1 MSTVLRVRMDSLS
14 AGREPLED
22 GSAAWGGR
30 GLIDTILTRE
40 VPPTCHPLGADNKV
54 IFANGPLAG
63 TRTSSAGR
71 LSVGGK
77 SPLTGGI
84 KEANAGGVAGDAMAR
99 LGLRAIVVEGKPAS
113 NGLFLLVVG
122 FDSAHLVPADD
133 LRGLG
138 TYALVQELFGRY
150 GRKVAVICI
159 GPAGEHRLPLAGVAV
174 NDNDGAPSRYA
185 ARGGMGAVMGAK
197 GLKAVVLLDEGQ
209 EVPVADAAA
218 LREAR
223 KRYVAALRE
232 HPVTGRAFAEI
243 GTVMSLESIRALGG
257 LPIRNFSQGE
267 LDDELP
273 ELTGEG
279 IRQTIIDRGGEGRTT
294 HSCMPGCTIRCS
306 NVFPDEAGKTI
317 VSPLEY
323 ESLVLLGTNIG
334 LLTVDEAARLNY
346 ICNDIGVDT
355 METGVALGVAM
366 EAGLL
371 DFGDFAAAVAL
382 LGEVAKGSTV
392 GRVLG
397 QGASVVG
404 RVFGVERVPACK
416 GQGMS
421 AYDPRAVKSLGVTY
435 ATSTMGADHT
445 AGFTFAAK
453 VDHHSPEGQVE
464 TSRGSQVVRA
474 ALDSLGLCAFV
485 MSALVSKPEI
495 ISDLVNAVCG
505 TDHGS
510 GLVSDLGK
518 AVLRIERA
526 FNAAAGFSPADDRIP
541 AFMRKEALPPYGLK
555 FDVSEEEM
563 LHLFDEFE
571 TADARS
577 GGLT

>member
-1 MSTVLRVRMDSLS
+1 MSMLLRVRMDAMS
-14 AGREPLED
+14 AGREPLGDEYA
-22 GSAAWGGR
+22 GWGGR
-30 GLIDTILTRE
+30 GLIDKILTNE
-40 VPPTCHPLGADNKV
+40 VAPTCHPLGSENKV

-84 KEANAGGVAGDAMAR
+84 KEANAGGIAGDAMAR
-99 LGLRAIVVEGKPAS
+99 LGLRAIVVEGKPAHD
-113 NGLFLLVVG
+113 GLLLLVVG
-122 FDSAHLVPADD
+122 LDSARLVRADD

-138 TYALVQELFGRY
+138 TYALVEELFTRY
-150 GRKVAVICI
+150 GRKIAVICI
-159 GPAGEHRLPLAGVAV
+159 GPAGEHRLALAGVAV
-174 NDNDGAPSRYA
+174 NDNDGSPSRYA

-197 GLKAVVLLDEGQ
+197 GLKAIVLLDEGVD
-209 EVPVADAAA
+209 VPIADPAA

-267 LDDELP
+267 LDEELP

-279 IRQTIIDRGGEGRTT
+279 IRQTIIERGGEGRTT

-306 NVFPDEAGKTI
+306 NVFPDKAGKAI

-334 LLTVDEAARLNY
+334 LLSVDEAARLNY
-346 ICNDIGVDT
+346 ICNDYGLDT

-371 DFGDFAAAVAL
+371 GFGDFGGVVGL
-382 LGEVAKGSTV
+382 LEEVAKGSTV
-392 GRVLG
+392 GRVIG
-397 QGASVVG
+397 QGATVVG

-445 AGFTFAAK
+445 AGFTFYAK
-453 VDHHSPEGQVE
+453 VDHHAPQGQVE
-464 TSRGSQVVRA
+464 TSRKSQIVRA

-485 MSALVSKPEI
+485 MSALVDKPDI
-495 ISDLVNAVCG
+495 ISDLVNAVDG
-505 TDHGS
+505 TDHGPS
-510 GLVSDLGK
+510 LVPDLGK
-518 AVLRIERA
+518 EVLRMERA

-541 AFMRKEALPPYGLK
+541 GFMRSEPLPPYGLK
-555 FDVSEEEM
+555 FDVPEEEM
-563 LHLFDEFE
+563 AHLFDELE
-571 TADARS
+571 AADARS